1 MTKAAYHHGNL
12 QAALLQ
18 AARALLAEAGAEELS
33 LRKVAKAAGVSA
45 TAPYSHFRDKQALL
59 AELATEGFDELAD
72 TMEQMAEPAGE
83 DTRQRLVGLAQGYV
97 AFATA
102 NPALFQLMFG
112 PAVSG
117 LLDFPALVAAGT
129 RAYQLMENTVSE
141 HLKAQAAPAEQIPV
155 AAAAA
160 WSMVHGLST
169 LLKDGRLEAGR
180 QGLPEQAELVS
191 ALCGLLEPVAARLA
205 AQEASG

>member
-12 QAALLQ
+12 HEALLE
-18 AARALLAEAGAEELS
+18 AARALLTESGVEGLS

-59 AELATEGFDELAD
+59 AELAAEGFDELAD
-72 TMEQMAEPAGE
+72 SMESHVSAGD
-83 DTRQRLVGLAQGYV
+83 DTRERLTGLARGYV
-97 AFATA
+97 AFATQ

-117 LLDFPALVAAGT
+117 LLDFPALVASGT
-129 RAYQLMENTVSE
+129 RAYQLMEHTVSA
-141 HLKAQAAPAEQIPV
+141 HLEAAGRAAEAPLV
-155 AAAAA
+155 AAAA

-180 QGLPEQAELVS
+180 QGLPEQAELVTR
-191 ALCGLLEPVAARLA
+191 LCALLEPVGA
-205 AQEASG
+205 G